1 VFSSKEKQTLDK
13 QPTQADVDIFLDS
26 LRESGI
32 TNMFGATPY
41 IEKRFGV
48 NYEEARGFLVTWMDT
63 FEERH
68 NNES

>member
-1 VFSSKEKQTLDK
+1 MFSSKEKQTLDK

-48 NYEEARGFLVTWMDT
+48 NSEEARRFLVTWMDT